1 LSCRVGRLE
10 SICGTDVM
18 SASPGHSQ
26 HQLGTAVDDTSA
38 SWWLRKHAPEYG
50 FVLAYPHG
58 RETGYRWEPWH
69 YRYIGTENAERLEM
83 SGLQAFLMREGV
95 LPRC

>member
-1 LSCRVGRLE
+1 
-10 SICGTDVM
+10 M

-26 HQLGTAVDDTSA
+26 HQLGTAVDFTNAAASYEIWRPFGDTSA